1 MTSGTGE
8 VVFLVLLKLD
18 GGGGVV
24 GAGPHWECY
33 AGDGGEEDSQLSEG
47 GEGLEI
53 SSRGDQAAPD
63 PVISAAH
70 CEGNVTSVGG
80 NKDDIF
86 LVCLWWTASVVTN
99 VTVTPVYI
107 QYAVMIISR

>member
-18 GGGGVV
+18 GGGRVV
-24 GAGPHWECY
+24 RAAPHWECY

-53 SSRGDQAAPD
+53 SSRGHQAAPD

-70 CEGNVTSVGG
+70 REGNVTRNYQGEH
-80 NKDDIF
+80 
-86 LVCLWWTASVVTN
+86 
-99 VTVTPVYI
+99 
-107 QYAVMIISR
+107 